1 MEGNISLLNNN
12 IISIIG
18 SRKCTENGKALSY
31 KFSYELSQYGITIA
45 SGLAVG
51 IDTFAHLGSF
61 NQKGKTIAVLG
72 CGFNHIFPKENMNL
86 YKKILDND
94 GLIVSEY
101 PPDTKHQPK
110 YFLERNRIVSGLSLG
125 ILVVEAQYRSGTS
138 VTASLANLQ
147 GRKVFSIPHEIW
159 NSNGVG
165 TNKLIKNGAIAVTD
179 TDDILLEFENL
190 KCLINKSANIDK
202 VKLNTFCIESKNLN
216 SLFNNLDVN
225 FSKDLSNFYFIPD
238 FTDSSNYIG
247 FSELSNASYKN
258 DNIFFEDQHI
268 LKKKLCD
275 NSNFQSVYDLI
286 STTPISINEICKKTS
301 KSIADVSSIL
311 FSLELEGYT
320 GSTCFQIQRRK

>member
-1 MEGNISLLNNN
+1 MSNN

-101 PPDTKHQPK
+101 LPDTKHQPK

-147 GRKVFSIPHEIW
+147 GRKVFSVPHEIW
-159 NSNGVG
+159 NTNGFG

-190 KCLINKSANIDK
+190 KCLINKSVNIDK

-225 FSKDLSNFYFIPD
+225 FSKDLSN
-238 FTDSSNYIG
+238 TL
-247 FSELSNASYKN
+247 SES
-258 DNIFFEDQHI
+258 QCV
-268 LKKKLCD
+268 LKKKICD
-275 NSNFQSVYDLI
+275 NPNFQSVYDLV
-286 STTPISINEICKKTS
+286 STIPISINEICKKTS
-301 KSIADVSSIL
+301 KSISDVSNIL
-311 FSLELEGYT
+311 FSLELEGYIKKVA
-320 GSTCFQIQRRK
+320 GGYICILNN

>member
-1 MEGNISLLNNN
+1 MSNN

-190 KCLINKSANIDK
+190 KCLINKSVNIDK

-225 FSKDLSNFYFIPD
+225 FSKDLSN
-238 FTDSSNYIG
+238 TL
-247 FSELSNASYKN
+247 SES
-258 DNIFFEDQHI
+258 QCV
-268 LKKKLCD
+268 LKKKICD
-275 NSNFQSVYDLI
+275 NPNFQSVYDLV
-286 STTPISINEICKKTS
+286 STIPISINEICKKTS
-301 KSIADVSSIL
+301 KSISDVSNIL
-311 FSLELEGYT
+311 FSLELEGYIKKVA
-320 GSTCFQIQRRK
+320 GGYICILNN